1 MPELPEVETY
11 IRDLAPLLR
20 GRQVASAHVR
30 WPCTIAAPEPEAF
43 VQRIT
48 GQRFVEF
55 GRRAKYML
63 LGMDSGDTLIVHL
76 RMTGHLLVQSGLFEP
91 DAHTHVVIGL
101 DDGRQL
107 HFQDARKFGRIWLT
121 PDPAPILAR
130 LGPEPLEAAFS
141 PEVLAQKVA
150 GRKAP
155 IKNLLLDQTIVAGV
169 GNIYADE
176 ALHQAGIH
184 PARAAGELTAEEL
197 ARLHTAI
204 QTVLGAALLN
214 GGSSL
219 GASNVQNYVRP
230 TGEPGAFQ
238 RDHRVYKRT
247 GQPCLRCGTPIER
260 MVIAQRSAHFCPNCQ
275 QERRTWNVERET

>member
-11 IRDLAPLLR
+11 VCDLAPLLR
-20 GRQVASAHVR
+20 GRRVEGAQVR
-30 WPCTIAAPEPEAF
+30 WPRTIAAPEPEAF
-43 VQRIT
+43 VQRIAR
-48 GQRFVEF
+48 QRFVEF
-55 GRRAKYML
+55 GRRGKYLL

-76 RMTGHLLVQSGLFEP
+76 RMTGHLLVQPGPIEP
-91 DAHTHVVIGL
+91 DAHTHVVLEL

-107 HFQDARKFGRIWLT
+107 HFQDTRKFGRLWLT
-121 PDPAPILAR
+121 ADPAPVLAR
-130 LGPEPLEAAFS
+130 LGPEPLEAAFL

-155 IKNLLLDQTIVAGV
+155 IKNLLLDQTVVAGV

-184 PARAAGELTAEEL
+184 PARAGGGLTAEEL
-197 ARLHTAI
+197 EKLHAAI
-204 QTVLGAALLN
+204 QAVLGAALAN

-219 GASNVQNYVRP
+219 GASSVQNYVRP

-238 RDHRVYKRT
+238 TAHRVYKRA

-260 MVIAQRSAHFCPNCQ
+260 IVIAQRSAHFCPHCQ
-275 QERRTWNVERET
+275 QERRT